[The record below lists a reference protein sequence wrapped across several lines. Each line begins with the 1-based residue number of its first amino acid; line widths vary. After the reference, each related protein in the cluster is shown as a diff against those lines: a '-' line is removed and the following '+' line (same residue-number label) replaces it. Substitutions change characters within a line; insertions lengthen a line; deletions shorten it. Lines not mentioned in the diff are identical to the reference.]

1 MFRQSKID
9 NARNRFIR
17 GGFRQVRTEANE
29 SQEVR
34 SKGFGKSRV
43 SKLDMYRGRV
53 EMSASDLGW
62 IAAHYNEPI
71 SFFYPRIDVNN
82 KGELSPLDQELLFL
96 NFQLPETQKR
106 IAIEYLR

>member
-43 SKLDMYRGRV
+43 SN
-53 EMSASDLGW
+53 W
-62 IAAHYNEPI
+62 
-71 SFFYPRIDVNN
+71 
-82 KGELSPLDQELLFL
+82 
-96 NFQLPETQKR
+96 TC
-106 IAIEYLR
+106 IEAGLR